1 MGEKRGKV
9 DVGAK
14 ARAAPG
20 TSRLPVRER
29 GGEGDRE
36 ARRIKAS
43 LVQRLTR
50 LASSAHR

>member
-1 MGEKRGKV
+1 MTTTGEKRGKV

-29 GGEGDRE
+29 GRE
-36 ARRIKAS
+36 RARGRP
-43 LVQRLTR
+43 VV
-50 LASSAHR
+50 